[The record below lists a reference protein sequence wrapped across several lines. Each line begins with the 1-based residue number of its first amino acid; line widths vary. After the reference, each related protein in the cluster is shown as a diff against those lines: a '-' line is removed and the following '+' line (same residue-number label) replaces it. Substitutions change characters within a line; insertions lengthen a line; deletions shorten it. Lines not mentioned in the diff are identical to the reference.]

1 MGGGPQSA
9 GQSIPLSSA
18 SHKPS
23 PQQGTS
29 AGSFLHANPLLVQR
43 LSLQSTGWYPPPA
56 PQQNWLLGL
65 PLCTPLQSCGQ
76 LKQSSP
82 SAPSQMPLPQ
92 LALLSPQQPQASPA
106 PSPLLS
112 Y

>member
-1 MGGGPQSA
+1 M
-9 GQSIPLSSA
+9 PLSSA
-18 SHKPS
+18 SHVPS
-23 PQQGTS
+23 PQQGAN
-29 AGSFLHANPLLVQR
+29 AGSFVHANPLLVQR
-43 LSLQSTGWYPPPA
+43 LSLQSTGLFPPPA
-56 PQQNWLLGL
+56 PQQYWFLGL

-92 LALLSPQQPQASPA
+92 LALLWPQQPQASPA
-106 PSPLLS
+106 PSPSLS